1 MVTEARAAGSGP
13 KTEGLSWASV
23 FPGPETTGALRKPRN
38 DRTSGGARQ
47 NKKGSGPVPFI
58 LQEGKLRLREETDL
72 LKIYPDLPS
81 QRHNP
86 VLLCS
91 HSETRSG
98 TLLEALQISM

>member
-1 MVTEARAAGSGP
+1 M
-13 KTEGLSWASV
+13 
-23 FPGPETTGALRKPRN
+23 
-38 DRTSGGARQ
+38 
-47 NKKGSGPVPFI
+47 PFV

-72 LKIYPDLPS
+72 LKIHPDLPS
-81 QRHNP
+81 QRQSP